1 MKLTISK
8 IDFAKSLAFVQNIV
22 ETKTTIPILS
32 NVLLEAKQ
40 GRLNLSATDMDI
52 TISDK
57 VKIKNIEEEG
67 STSVPAHMLYNVIK
81 ELSDDKPIDLSYDKN
96 LKKSLEVSV
105 LIIVKDFIIES
116 NSLLNCVNLDSNR
129 FFIGKL

>member
-96 LKKSLEVSV
+96 LKKLH
-105 LIIVKDFIIES
+105 L
-116 NSLLNCVNLDSNR
+116 NSYKSKFTFSCLPKEEFPMQTNETY
-129 FFIGKL
+129 KT